1 MKNPQPTG
9 PDQLLLQYLAA
20 DEREKEAKAEKDRIK
35 ELLEDLRAEGVI
47 DKKFSAY
54 GCTAQFTTTKRWTYN
69 HDPDFTR
76 LQQSMQ
82 LDGRATQVE
91 SSSWRINVPKPKD

>member
-1 MKNPQPTG
+1 MTNLQPAG

-20 DEREKEAKAEKDRIK
+20 DEKEKEAKAEKDRIK

-47 DKKFSAY
+47 EKKFSAY
-54 GCTAQFTTTKRWTYN
+54 GCTASFTTTKRWTYT
-69 HDPDFTR
+69 DDLKR
-76 LQQSMQ
+76 LQQTMQ

-91 SSSWRINVPKPKD
+91 SSSWRINLPKSMD